1 MPPRGRREEAE
12 ARATRRR
19 RRVECASVAV
29 LLVVGAVVL
38 ALAGDSTAA
47 NTAAYVVFGI
57 AGVVAMALV
66 FYEIGLGEE
75 RDRARGWRGPYD
87 RR

>member
-1 MPPRGRREEAE
+1 MAPRGPRDQAE

-19 RRVECASVAV
+19 RWLECAAVVA
-29 LLVVGAVVL
+29 LLVAGAIVL

-47 NTAAYVVFGI
+47 DAVGYVVFGI
-57 AGVVAMALV
+57 AGVVAVALV

>member
-1 MPPRGRREEAE
+1 MAPRGRREEAE

-19 RRVECASVAV
+19 RRLECAAVAA
-29 LLVVGAVVL
+29 LLVAGAIVL
-38 ALAGDSTAA
+38 ALAGDSDAA
-47 NTAAYVVFGI
+47 NTVGYVVFGL
-57 AGVVAMALV
+57 AGVVAISLV
-66 FYEIGLGEE
+66 FYEIGLGED

>member
-1 MPPRGRREEAE
+1 MARRDETE

-19 RRVECASVAV
+19 RRLECAAVVA
-29 LLVVGAVVL
+29 LLVAGAIVL
-38 ALAGDSTAA
+38 ALAGDSTVADA
-47 NTAAYVVFGI
+47 VGYVVFGI

-66 FYEIGLGEE
+66 FYEIGLGED